1 LGHLKNDSNAS
12 AFVQQRRYLDVI
24 KRLRSENPNLSV
36 AELERLAASWL
47 FTEVPKSRAFYRIQ
61 AIRKMTG
68 NGDITTRKL
77 RERAEEEQQG
87 ALPLMPD
94 KPKQVTVG

>member
-1 LGHLKNDSNAS
+1 MLSESHYPDWRIFTIHRVALLGQLKNDSNAS

-36 AELERLAASWL
+36 QELERLAASWL

-61 AIRKMTG
+61 
-68 NGDITTRKL
+68 
-77 RERAEEEQQG
+77 
-87 ALPLMPD
+87 
-94 KPKQVTVG
+94 VGT